1 MGDRVQYKNAKTIG
15 KKLEP
20 NFWPRKT
27 FVTIAAINEKNNTC
41 HLRTQKG
48 KLLRYRAGNAV
59 RSYHFDF
66 IRPFRPTVV
75 SEAEEVVSEEEEVEV
90 EPNVQP
96 RRSGTKRKRGSVDA
110 LCSDVSSFHPSW
122 WG

>member
-15 KKLEP
+15 RKLEP

-75 SEAEEVVSEEEEVEV
+75 SEEEEVEV

-96 RRSGTKRKRGSVDA
+96 PRSGTKRKRGSVDA
-110 LCSDVSSFHPSW
+110 LLCSDVSSFDPSW